1 MSKEELLFCP
11 LGGSGEIGMN
21 MNLYA
26 YGKEDNQKWIIVDM
40 GVTFA
45 DDSIP
50 GIDLIMPDPG
60 FIIDKKD
67 DLLGVVLT
75 HAHEDHIGAVAHI
88 WPELK
93 CKLYAT
99 PFTAALITVTLALII
114 ALLLA
119 HRSRGW
125 KVFRTVLFVPQVV
138 SSAAIAMLWA
148 AMFNAEYGLVNFL
161 LDYIG
166 FSDYKNHNWL
176 GNIRTANAALIGF
189 SLCYVGYFM
198 VIMLAKTASISEDYY
213 DAANIDGASQF
224 QKDLHITAPL
234 IKSTFFLCIILAV
247 IFNLR
252 QFEYVYL
259 MTAGGPANKTQ
270 VLVVYIWNELTVQRL
285 GRGNAAGVIM
295 IAIGAI
301 LLLSLRKFLKCE
313 TYN

>member
-1 MSKEELLFCP
+1 MKLRKDEVVWLLIFIAPAISLFFLFFILPILFLFVTSFTNWDGISAEFVGFENYSKLLNKKSF
-11 LGGSGEIGMN
+11 IRAITN
-21 MNLYA
+21 NLY
-26 YGKEDNQKWIIVDM
+26 WCI
-40 GVTFA
+40 
-45 DDSIP
+45 
-50 GIDLIMPDPG
+50 
-60 FIIDKKD
+60 
-67 DLLGVVLT
+67 
-75 HAHEDHIGAVAHI
+75 
-88 WPELK
+88 
-93 CKLYAT
+93 
-99 PFTAALITVTLALII
+99 TAALITVPLALIV

-125 KVFRTVLFVPQVV
+125 KVFRTVLFIPQVV

-161 LDYIG
+161 LEFIG
-166 FSDYKNHNWL
+166 FSDFEKYNWL
-176 GNIRTANAALIGF
+176 GNVRTANAALIGF

-198 VIMLAKTASISEDYY
+198 VIMLAKTAGISDDYY
-213 DAANIDGASQF
+213 DAANIDGATQF
-224 QKDLHITAPL
+224 QKDVYITAPL

-270 VLVVYIWNELTVQRL
+270 VLVVYIWNELSVQRL

-295 IAIGAI
+295 ICIGAA
-301 LLLSLRKFLKCE
+301 LLLTLRKLLKSE

>member
-1 MSKEELLFCP
+1 MKIKKDEVVWLLIFIAPAIGLFFLFFILPILFLFVTSFTNWDGIGAEFVGLENYSKLLNKKSF
-11 LGGSGEIGMN
+11 IRAITN
-21 MNLYA
+21 NLY
-26 YGKEDNQKWIIVDM
+26 WCV
-40 GVTFA
+40 
-45 DDSIP
+45 
-50 GIDLIMPDPG
+50 
-60 FIIDKKD
+60 
-67 DLLGVVLT
+67 
-75 HAHEDHIGAVAHI
+75 
-88 WPELK
+88 
-93 CKLYAT
+93 
-99 PFTAALITVTLALII
+99 TAALITVPLALIV

-125 KVFRTVLFVPQVV
+125 KVFRTVLFIPQVV

-161 LDYIG
+161 LEFLG
-166 FSDYKNHNWL
+166 FSDFEKYNWL
-176 GNIRTANAALIGF
+176 GNVRTANAALIGF

-198 VIMLAKTASISEDYY
+198 VIMLAKTAGISDDYY
-213 DAANIDGASQF
+213 DAANIDGATQF
-224 QKDLHITAPL
+224 QKDVYITAPL

-270 VLVVYIWNELTVQRL
+270 VLVVYIWNELSVQRL

-295 IAIGAI
+295 ICIGAA
-301 LLLSLRKFLKCE
+301 LLLTLRKLLKSE

>member
-1 MSKEELLFCP
+1 MQIKKDEVVWLLLFIAP
-11 LGGSGEIGMN
+11 AIILFFLFFIIPILFLFVTSFTNWDGISAEFVGLENYTKLFNKKSFVRAITN
-21 MNLYA
+21 NLY
-26 YGKEDNQKWIIVDM
+26 WC
-40 GVTFA
+40 
-45 DDSIP
+45 
-50 GIDLIMPDPG
+50 L
-60 FIIDKKD
+60 
-67 DLLGVVLT
+67 
-75 HAHEDHIGAVAHI
+75 
-88 WPELK
+88 
-93 CKLYAT
+93 
-99 PFTAALITVTLALII
+99 TAALITVPLALII

-125 KVFRTVLFVPQVV
+125 KVFRTVLFIPQVV

-161 LDYIG
+161 LEFMG
-166 FSDYKNHNWL
+166 FSDFEKYNWL
-176 GNIRTANAALIGF
+176 GNVRTANAALIGF

-198 VIMLAKTASISEDYY
+198 VIMLAKTAGISDDYY
-213 DAANIDGASQF
+213 DAANIDGATQF
-224 QKDLHITAPL
+224 QKDVYITAPL

-270 VLVVYIWNELTVQRL
+270 VLVVYIWNELSVQRL

-295 IAIGAI
+295 ICIGAA
-301 LLLSLRKFLKCE
+301 LLLILRKLLKSE

>member
-1 MSKEELLFCP
+1 MKLKKDEVVWLLIFIAPAIGLFFLFFILPILFLFVTSFTNWDGIGAEFVGLENYSKLLNKKSF
-11 LGGSGEIGMN
+11 IRAITN
-21 MNLYA
+21 NLY
-26 YGKEDNQKWIIVDM
+26 WCV
-40 GVTFA
+40 
-45 DDSIP
+45 
-50 GIDLIMPDPG
+50 
-60 FIIDKKD
+60 
-67 DLLGVVLT
+67 
-75 HAHEDHIGAVAHI
+75 
-88 WPELK
+88 
-93 CKLYAT
+93 
-99 PFTAALITVTLALII
+99 TAALITVPLALIV

-125 KVFRTVLFVPQVV
+125 KVFRTVLFIPQVV

-161 LDYIG
+161 LEFLG
-166 FSDYKNHNWL
+166 FSDFEKYNWL
-176 GNIRTANAALIGF
+176 GNVRTANAALIGF

-198 VIMLAKTASISEDYY
+198 VIMLAKTAGISDDYY
-213 DAANIDGASQF
+213 DAANIDGATQF
-224 QKDLHITAPL
+224 QKDVYITAPL

-270 VLVVYIWNELTVQRL
+270 VLVVYIWNELSVQRL

-295 IAIGAI
+295 ICIGAA
-301 LLLSLRKFLKCE
+301 LLLILRKLLKSE

>member
-1 MSKEELLFCP
+1 MKIKKDEVVWLLIFIAPTIILFTLFFILP
-11 LGGSGEIGMN
+11 LIFLFATSFTNWDGISAEFVGFENYVKLFNKKSFIN
-21 MNLYA
+21 AITNNLY
-26 YGKEDNQKWIIVDM
+26 WC
-40 GVTFA
+40 
-45 DDSIP
+45 
-50 GIDLIMPDPG
+50 L
-60 FIIDKKD
+60 
-67 DLLGVVLT
+67 
-75 HAHEDHIGAVAHI
+75 
-88 WPELK
+88 
-93 CKLYAT
+93 
-99 PFTAALITVTLALII
+99 TAALITVPLALII

-213 DAANIDGASQF
+213 DAANIDGATQF

-285 GRGNAAGVIM
+285 GRGNAAGVVM

-301 LLLSLRKFLKCE
+301 LLLSLRKLLKSE

>member
-1 MSKEELLFCP
+1 MKLRKDEVVWLLIFIAPAIGLFFLFFILPILFLFVTSFTNWDGIGAEFVGLENYSKLLNKKSF
-11 LGGSGEIGMN
+11 IRAITN
-21 MNLYA
+21 NLY
-26 YGKEDNQKWIIVDM
+26 WCV
-40 GVTFA
+40 
-45 DDSIP
+45 
-50 GIDLIMPDPG
+50 
-60 FIIDKKD
+60 
-67 DLLGVVLT
+67 
-75 HAHEDHIGAVAHI
+75 
-88 WPELK
+88 
-93 CKLYAT
+93 
-99 PFTAALITVTLALII
+99 TAALITVPLALIV

-125 KVFRTVLFVPQVV
+125 KVFRTVLFIPQVV

-161 LDYIG
+161 LEFLG
-166 FSDYKNHNWL
+166 FSDFEKYNWL
-176 GNIRTANAALIGF
+176 GNVRTANAALIGF

-198 VIMLAKTASISEDYY
+198 VIMLAKTAGISDDYY
-213 DAANIDGASQF
+213 DAANIDGATQF
-224 QKDLHITAPL
+224 QKDVYITAPL

-270 VLVVYIWNELTVQRL
+270 VLVVYIWNELSVQRL

-295 IAIGAI
+295 ICIGAA
-301 LLLSLRKFLKCE
+301 LLLILRKLLKSE

>member
-1 MSKEELLFCP
+1 MKLKKDEVVWLLIFIAPAISLFFLFFILPILFLFVTSFTNWDGIGAEFVGLENYSKLLNKKSF
-11 LGGSGEIGMN
+11 IRAITN
-21 MNLYA
+21 NLY
-26 YGKEDNQKWIIVDM
+26 WCI
-40 GVTFA
+40 
-45 DDSIP
+45 
-50 GIDLIMPDPG
+50 
-60 FIIDKKD
+60 
-67 DLLGVVLT
+67 
-75 HAHEDHIGAVAHI
+75 
-88 WPELK
+88 
-93 CKLYAT
+93 
-99 PFTAALITVTLALII
+99 TAALITVPLALIV

-125 KVFRTVLFVPQVV
+125 KVFRTVLFIPQVV

-161 LDYIG
+161 LEFLG
-166 FSDYKNHNWL
+166 FSDFEKYNWL
-176 GNIRTANAALIGF
+176 GNVRTANAALIGF

-198 VIMLAKTASISEDYY
+198 VIMLAKTASISDDYY
-213 DAANIDGASQF
+213 DAANIDGATQF
-224 QKDLHITAPL
+224 QKDVYITAPL

-270 VLVVYIWNELTVQRL
+270 VLVVYIWNELSVQRL

-295 IAIGAI
+295 ICIGAV
-301 LLLSLRKFLKCE
+301 LLLTLRKLLKSE

>member
-1 MSKEELLFCP
+1 MKLRKDEVVWLLIFIAPAISLFFLFFILPILFLFVTSFTNWDGISAEFVGFENYSKLLNKKSF
-11 LGGSGEIGMN
+11 IRAITN
-21 MNLYA
+21 NLY
-26 YGKEDNQKWIIVDM
+26 WCI
-40 GVTFA
+40 
-45 DDSIP
+45 
-50 GIDLIMPDPG
+50 
-60 FIIDKKD
+60 
-67 DLLGVVLT
+67 
-75 HAHEDHIGAVAHI
+75 
-88 WPELK
+88 
-93 CKLYAT
+93 
-99 PFTAALITVTLALII
+99 TAALITVPLALIV

-125 KVFRTVLFVPQVV
+125 KVFRTVLFIPQVV

-161 LDYIG
+161 LEFIG
-166 FSDYKNHNWL
+166 FSDFEKYNWL

-198 VIMLAKTASISEDYY
+198 VIMLAKTASISDDYY
-213 DAANIDGASQF
+213 DAANIDGATQF
-224 QKDLHITAPL
+224 QKDVYITAPL

-270 VLVVYIWNELTVQRL
+270 VLVVYIWNELSVQRL

-295 IAIGAI
+295 ICIGAA
-301 LLLSLRKFLKCE
+301 LLLTLRKLLKSE

>member
-1 MSKEELLFCP
+1 MKIKKDEVVWLLIFIAPAIGLFFLFFILPILFLFVTSFTNWDGIGAEFVGLENYSKLLNKKSF
-11 LGGSGEIGMN
+11 IRAITN
-21 MNLYA
+21 NLY
-26 YGKEDNQKWIIVDM
+26 WCV
-40 GVTFA
+40 
-45 DDSIP
+45 
-50 GIDLIMPDPG
+50 
-60 FIIDKKD
+60 
-67 DLLGVVLT
+67 
-75 HAHEDHIGAVAHI
+75 
-88 WPELK
+88 
-93 CKLYAT
+93 
-99 PFTAALITVTLALII
+99 TAALITVPLALIV

-125 KVFRTVLFVPQVV
+125 KVFRTVLFIPQVV

-161 LDYIG
+161 LEFMG
-166 FSDYKNHNWL
+166 FSDFEKYNWL
-176 GNIRTANAALIGF
+176 GNVRTANAALIGF

-198 VIMLAKTASISEDYY
+198 VIMLAKTAGISDYYY
-213 DAANIDGASQF
+213 DAANIDGATQF
-224 QKDLHITAPL
+224 QKDVYITAPL

-270 VLVVYIWNELTVQRL
+270 VLVVYIWNELSVQRL

-295 IAIGAI
+295 ICIGAA
-301 LLLSLRKFLKCE
+301 LLLILRKLLKSE

>member
-1 MSKEELLFCP
+1 
-11 LGGSGEIGMN
+11 
-21 MNLYA
+21 
-26 YGKEDNQKWIIVDM
+26 
-40 GVTFA
+40 
-45 DDSIP
+45 
-50 GIDLIMPDPG
+50 
-60 FIIDKKD
+60 
-67 DLLGVVLT
+67 
-75 HAHEDHIGAVAHI
+75 
-88 WPELK
+88 
-93 CKLYAT
+93 
-99 PFTAALITVTLALII
+99 
-114 ALLLA
+114 
-119 HRSRGW
+119 
-125 KVFRTVLFVPQVV
+125 
-138 SSAAIAMLWA
+138 
-148 AMFNAEYGLVNFL
+148 
-161 LDYIG
+161 
-166 FSDYKNHNWL
+166 
-176 GNIRTANAALIGF
+176 
-189 SLCYVGYFM
+189 M

-301 LLLSLRKFLKCE
+301 LLLSLRKLLKSE

>member
-1 MSKEELLFCP
+1 MKLRKDEVVWLLIFIAPAISLFFLFFILPILFLFVTSFTNWDGIGAEFVGLENYSKLLNKKSF
-11 LGGSGEIGMN
+11 IRAITN
-21 MNLYA
+21 NLY
-26 YGKEDNQKWIIVDM
+26 WCI
-40 GVTFA
+40 
-45 DDSIP
+45 
-50 GIDLIMPDPG
+50 
-60 FIIDKKD
+60 
-67 DLLGVVLT
+67 
-75 HAHEDHIGAVAHI
+75 
-88 WPELK
+88 
-93 CKLYAT
+93 
-99 PFTAALITVTLALII
+99 TAALITVPLALIV

-125 KVFRTVLFVPQVV
+125 KVFRTVLFIPQVV

-161 LDYIG
+161 LEFLG
-166 FSDYKNHNWL
+166 FSDFEKYNWL
-176 GNIRTANAALIGF
+176 GNVRTANAALIGF

-198 VIMLAKTASISEDYY
+198 VIMLAKTASISDDYY
-213 DAANIDGASQF
+213 DAANIDGATQF
-224 QKDLHITAPL
+224 QKDVYITAPL

-270 VLVVYIWNELTVQRL
+270 VLVVYIWNELSVQRL

-295 IAIGAI
+295 ICIGAV
-301 LLLSLRKFLKCE
+301 LLLTLRKLLKSE

>member
-1 MSKEELLFCP
+1 MKIKKDEVGWLLLFIAP
-11 LGGSGEIGMN
+11 TLILFTLFFILPILFLLASSFTN
-21 MNLYA
+21 W
-26 YGKEDNQKWIIVDM
+26 D
-40 GVTFA
+40 
-45 DDSIP
+45 
-50 GIDLIMPDPG
+50 GIDAEFVG
-60 FIIDKKD
+60 FENYIKLFNKKSF
-67 DLLGVVLT
+67 VRAIT
-75 HAHEDHIGAVAHI
+75 NNSYWCI
-88 WPELK
+88 
-93 CKLYAT
+93 
-99 PFTAALITVTLALII
+99 TAALITVPLGLII
-114 ALLLA
+114 ALLLS

-148 AMFNAEYGLVNFL
+148 AVFNAEYGLLNFI
-161 LDYIG
+161 LDNIG
-166 FSDYKNHNWL
+166 LSDYKNHNWL
-176 GNIRTANAALIGF
+176 GNVRTANAALIGF

-213 DAANIDGASQF
+213 DAAKIDGASQI
-224 QKDLHITAPL
+224 QKDFYITTPL

-285 GRGNAAGVIM
+285 GRGSAAGVIM
-295 IAIGAI
+295 IALGAM
-301 LLLSLRKFLKCE
+301 LLLLLRRILKSE

>member
-1 MSKEELLFCP
+1 MKLKKDEVVWLLIFIAPAICLFFLFFILPILFLFVTSFTNWDGIGAEFVGLENYSKLLNKKSF
-11 LGGSGEIGMN
+11 IRAITN
-21 MNLYA
+21 NLY
-26 YGKEDNQKWIIVDM
+26 WCV
-40 GVTFA
+40 
-45 DDSIP
+45 
-50 GIDLIMPDPG
+50 
-60 FIIDKKD
+60 
-67 DLLGVVLT
+67 
-75 HAHEDHIGAVAHI
+75 
-88 WPELK
+88 
-93 CKLYAT
+93 
-99 PFTAALITVTLALII
+99 TAALITVPLALIV

-125 KVFRTVLFVPQVV
+125 KVFRTVLFIPQVV

-161 LDYIG
+161 LEIIG
-166 FSDYKNHNWL
+166 FSDFEKYNWL
-176 GNIRTANAALIGF
+176 GNVRTANAALIGF

-198 VIMLAKTASISEDYY
+198 VIMLAKTAGISDDYY
-213 DAANIDGASQF
+213 DAANIDGATQF
-224 QKDLHITAPL
+224 QKDVYITAPL

-270 VLVVYIWNELTVQRL
+270 VLVVYIWNELSVQRL

-295 IAIGAI
+295 ICIGAA
-301 LLLSLRKFLKCE
+301 LLLILRKLLKSE

>member
-1 MSKEELLFCP
+1 MKIKKDEVVWLLIFIAPAISLFFLFFILPILFLFVTSFTNWDGISAEFVGFENYSKLLNKKSF
-11 LGGSGEIGMN
+11 IRAITN
-21 MNLYA
+21 NLY
-26 YGKEDNQKWIIVDM
+26 WCI
-40 GVTFA
+40 
-45 DDSIP
+45 
-50 GIDLIMPDPG
+50 
-60 FIIDKKD
+60 
-67 DLLGVVLT
+67 
-75 HAHEDHIGAVAHI
+75 
-88 WPELK
+88 
-93 CKLYAT
+93 
-99 PFTAALITVTLALII
+99 TAALITVPLALIV

-125 KVFRTVLFVPQVV
+125 KVFRTVLFIPQVV

-161 LDYIG
+161 LEFIG
-166 FSDYKNHNWL
+166 FSDFEKYNWL

-198 VIMLAKTASISEDYY
+198 VIMLAKTASISDDYY
-213 DAANIDGASQF
+213 DAANIDGATQF
-224 QKDLHITAPL
+224 QKDVYITAPL

-270 VLVVYIWNELTVQRL
+270 VLVVYIWNELSVQRL

-295 IAIGAI
+295 ICIGAA
-301 LLLSLRKFLKCE
+301 LLLTLRKLLKSE

>member
-1 MSKEELLFCP
+1 MKLKKDEVVWLLIFIAPAIGLFFLFFILPILFLFVTSFTNWDGIGAEFVGLENYSKLLNKKSF
-11 LGGSGEIGMN
+11 IRAITN
-21 MNLYA
+21 NLY
-26 YGKEDNQKWIIVDM
+26 WCV
-40 GVTFA
+40 
-45 DDSIP
+45 
-50 GIDLIMPDPG
+50 
-60 FIIDKKD
+60 
-67 DLLGVVLT
+67 
-75 HAHEDHIGAVAHI
+75 
-88 WPELK
+88 
-93 CKLYAT
+93 
-99 PFTAALITVTLALII
+99 TAALITVPLALIV

-125 KVFRTVLFVPQVV
+125 KVFRTVLFIPQVV

-161 LDYIG
+161 LEIIG
-166 FSDYKNHNWL
+166 FSDFEKYNWL
-176 GNIRTANAALIGF
+176 GNVRTANAALIGF

-198 VIMLAKTASISEDYY
+198 VIMLAKTAGISDDYY
-213 DAANIDGASQF
+213 DAANIDGATQF
-224 QKDLHITAPL
+224 QKDVYITAPL

-270 VLVVYIWNELTVQRL
+270 VLVVYIWNELSVQRL

-295 IAIGAI
+295 ICIGAA
-301 LLLSLRKFLKCE
+301 LLLTLRKLLKSE

>member
-1 MSKEELLFCP
+1 MKLKKDEVVWLLIFIAPAISLFFLFFILPILFLFVTSFTNWDGIGAEFVGLENYSKLLNKKSF
-11 LGGSGEIGMN
+11 IRAITN
-21 MNLYA
+21 NLY
-26 YGKEDNQKWIIVDM
+26 WCV
-40 GVTFA
+40 
-45 DDSIP
+45 
-50 GIDLIMPDPG
+50 
-60 FIIDKKD
+60 
-67 DLLGVVLT
+67 
-75 HAHEDHIGAVAHI
+75 
-88 WPELK
+88 
-93 CKLYAT
+93 
-99 PFTAALITVTLALII
+99 TAALITVPLALIV

-125 KVFRTVLFVPQVV
+125 KVFRTVLFIPQVV

-161 LDYIG
+161 LEFLG
-166 FSDYKNHNWL
+166 FSDFEKYNWL
-176 GNIRTANAALIGF
+176 GNVRTANAALIGF

-198 VIMLAKTASISEDYY
+198 VIMLAKTASISDDYY
-213 DAANIDGASQF
+213 DAANIDGATQF
-224 QKDLHITAPL
+224 QKDVYITAPL

-270 VLVVYIWNELTVQRL
+270 VLVVYIWNELSVQRL

-295 IAIGAI
+295 ICIGAA
-301 LLLSLRKFLKCE
+301 LLLTLRKLLKSE

>member
-1 MSKEELLFCP
+1 MKLRKDEVVWLLIFIAPAISLFFLFFILPILFLFVTSFTNWDGISAEFVGLENYSKLLNKKSF
-11 LGGSGEIGMN
+11 IRAITN
-21 MNLYA
+21 NLY
-26 YGKEDNQKWIIVDM
+26 WCI
-40 GVTFA
+40 
-45 DDSIP
+45 
-50 GIDLIMPDPG
+50 
-60 FIIDKKD
+60 
-67 DLLGVVLT
+67 
-75 HAHEDHIGAVAHI
+75 
-88 WPELK
+88 
-93 CKLYAT
+93 
-99 PFTAALITVTLALII
+99 TAALITVPLALIV

-125 KVFRTVLFVPQVV
+125 KVFRTVLFIPQVV

-161 LDYIG
+161 LEFIG
-166 FSDYKNHNWL
+166 FSDFEKYNWL
-176 GNIRTANAALIGF
+176 GNVRTANAALIGF

-198 VIMLAKTASISEDYY
+198 VIMLAKTAGISDDYY
-213 DAANIDGASQF
+213 DAANIDGATQF
-224 QKDLHITAPL
+224 QKDVYITAPL

-270 VLVVYIWNELTVQRL
+270 VLVVYIWNELSVQRL

-295 IAIGAI
+295 ICIGAA
-301 LLLSLRKFLKCE
+301 LLLTLRKLLKSE